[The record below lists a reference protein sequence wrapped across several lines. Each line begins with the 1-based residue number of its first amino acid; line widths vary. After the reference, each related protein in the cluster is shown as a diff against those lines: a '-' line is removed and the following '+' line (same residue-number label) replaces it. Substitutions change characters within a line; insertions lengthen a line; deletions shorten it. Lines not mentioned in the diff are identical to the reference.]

1 MPYLISREQL
11 RSKNSTYLFQGRE
24 QQDLPISFFWVQTPP
39 GDGPRLYA
47 HPYPEIF
54 VVQEGHA
61 TFTVGE
67 DTIEVEGGHVLIGPA
82 EVPHKFVN
90 SGEGILLMVTIHP
103 SKETI
108 GRWLED

>member
-1 MPYLISREQL
+1 MPYMISREQL

-24 QQDLPISFFWVQTPP
+24 QQDLPISFFWMQTPP
-39 GDGPRLYA
+39 GDGPRLHA

-67 DTIEVEGGHVLIGPA
+67 DTIEVEGAHDLDVPGLQYRPSLSFASRRAAGWHGHSSAAPTA
-82 EVPHKFVN
+82 AA
-90 SGEGILLMVTIHP
+90 
-103 SKETI
+103 
-108 GRWLED
+108 